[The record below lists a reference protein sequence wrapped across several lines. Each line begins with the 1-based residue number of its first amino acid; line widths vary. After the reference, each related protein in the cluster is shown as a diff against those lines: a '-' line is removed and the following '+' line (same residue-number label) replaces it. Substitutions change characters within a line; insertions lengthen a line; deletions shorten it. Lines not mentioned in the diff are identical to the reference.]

1 MPEPTVAE
9 LQKQIAELKMRVDM
23 LEKIV
28 FKMTQRPKKDN
39 RDWTKY
45 I

>member
-1 MPEPTVAE
+1 MSDSKVAE
-9 LQKQIAELKMRVDM
+9 LQKQVTELKMRVDM

-28 FKMTQRPKKDN
+28 FQLTKQPKTDD
-39 RDWTKY
+39 RDWVKH

>member
-1 MPEPTVAE
+1 MSDLTVVN
-9 LQKQIAELKMRVDM
+9 LQKQVTELKMRVDM

-28 FKMTQRPKKDN
+28 FQLAKQPKKDD
-39 RDWTKY
+39 RDWVKH

>member
-1 MPEPTVAE
+1 MPDPTVDD
-9 LQKQIAELKMRVDM
+9 LQKQVTELKMRVDM

-28 FKMTQRPKKDN
+28 FQLAKEPKKDG
-39 RDWTKY
+39 RDWVKQ

>member
-9 LQKQIAELKMRVDM
+9 LQKQITELKMRVDM

-28 FKMTQRPKKDN
+28 FQMAQKPRKEN

>member
-1 MPEPTVAE
+1 MSDPIVLD
-9 LQKQIAELKMRVDM
+9 LQKQITELKMRVDM

-28 FKMTQRPKKDN
+28 FQLSKHPKKDD
-39 RDWTKY
+39 RDWVKY